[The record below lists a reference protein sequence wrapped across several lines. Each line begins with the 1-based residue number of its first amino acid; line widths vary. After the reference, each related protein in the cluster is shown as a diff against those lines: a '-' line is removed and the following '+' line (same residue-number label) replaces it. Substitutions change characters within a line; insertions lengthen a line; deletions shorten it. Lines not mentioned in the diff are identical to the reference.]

1 MTTPSAKESV
11 RVYDIDLVYEIT
23 GDGEPLVLLHG
34 GGGAG
39 VNWSLIFRD
48 PPPGFQV
55 IVPDLRGHGRTLN
68 PTGRFTFRQCA
79 QDVLALL
86 DHLAIDTCKA
96 IGLSLGAKTLLHM
109 ATREPSRISAM
120 VLVSGAPYFPEQA
133 RAVMRSLASE
143 QHSEAE
149 WRQMREWHQNDDQ
162 IRALW
167 RMANEF
173 ADNYDDMN
181 FTPPYLSTISARTLI
196 VHGDRD
202 ELYPVGLAVEM
213 YKAIRRAQLWV
224 VPNAGHGPIFGDRTD
239 QFVSMALA
247 FLRSDE

>member
-1 MTTPSAKESV
+1 MPSAEESV
-11 RVYDIDLVYEIT
+11 RVYDVDLFYDVA
-23 GDGEPLVLLHG
+23 GDGEPLLLLHG
-34 GGGAG
+34 GGGVGA
-39 VNWSLIFRD
+39 NWRLIFRD
-48 PPPGFQV
+48 PPPGFRL

-68 PTGRFTFRQCA
+68 PTGRFSFRQCA

-109 ATREPSRISAM
+109 ATRQPSRVSAM
-120 VLVSGAPYFPEQA
+120 VLVSGAPYLPEQA
-133 RAVMRSLASE
+133 RVVMRSMESA
-143 QHSEAE
+143 QHSDAE

-167 RMANEF
+167 RMGKEF
-173 ADNYDDMN
+173 ADSYDDLN
-181 FTPPYLSTISARTLI
+181 VTPPYLSTISARTLI

-213 YKAIRRAQLWV
+213 YEAIRRAQLWI
-224 VPNAGHGPIFGDRTD
+224 VPNAGHGPIFGDLAE
-239 QFVSMALA
+239 QFVSTALA
-247 FLRSDE
+247 FLRADD